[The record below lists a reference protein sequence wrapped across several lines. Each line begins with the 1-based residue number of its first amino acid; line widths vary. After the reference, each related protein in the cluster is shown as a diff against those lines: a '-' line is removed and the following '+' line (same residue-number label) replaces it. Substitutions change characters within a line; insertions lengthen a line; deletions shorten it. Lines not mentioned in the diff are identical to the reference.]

1 MAVPALNKEEV
12 DELYELFDKYDDDG
26 NGELELEELAKMMNN
41 LGTSLITYLYDKIP
55 YIQSTS
61 ISR

>member
-1 MAVPALNKEEV
+1 MAIPALNKEEV

-41 LGTSLITYLYDKIP
+41 LGTSLITYL
-55 YIQSTS
+55 
-61 ISR
+61 